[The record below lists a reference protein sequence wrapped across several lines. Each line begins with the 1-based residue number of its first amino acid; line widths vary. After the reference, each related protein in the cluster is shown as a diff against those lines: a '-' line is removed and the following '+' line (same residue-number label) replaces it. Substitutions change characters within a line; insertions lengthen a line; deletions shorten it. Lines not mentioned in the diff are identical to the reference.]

1 MHYRPTVKSTYTRG
15 IVQRHRRPALSLPCV
30 SLCTHTHTHSEG
42 GQSPRAQNYTARANH
57 TIYIHR
63 YITRLAW
70 HGIGTAARQQH
81 GTVWHDSA
89 RHGTARHGPAQQHMA
104 RHGTA
109 RAGTA
114 ARGTARHGTFWH
126 GTWTGTARSG
136 TARHGTFWHG
146 TGVPWHGT
154 CNKSTARSTKGTAW
168 HGTWHP

>member
-89 RHGTARHGPAQQHMA
+89 RHGTARAGTAPQGRA
-104 RHGTA
+104 RHGTWH
-109 RAGTA
+109 
-114 ARGTARHGTFWH
+114 GTARHVLARHVVWHGTFWH
-126 GTWTGTARSG
+126 GTARHVL
-136 TARHGTFWHG
+136 ARHGR
-146 TGVPWHGT
+146 
-154 CNKSTARSTKGTAW
+154 SIAR
-168 HGTWHP
+168 HV